1 MGKMTSDET
10 WKTLKAVSSVI
21 GSHGMYDG
29 EHLAR
34 VADLAQRIGEELGMN
49 EKDIESLRYAV
60 LLHDIGQIRVRE
72 TILRKPGRLT
82 REEFLEIQAH
92 TLESEKVVGMMPK
105 LERAAQWVRWHHEW
119 WDGSGY
125 PDRLQ
130 GEQIPLPSRILVVVD
145 AYAAMKSER
154 PYRGAMTHEEALSE
168 LRLMA
173 GIQFDPKVVR
183 NFLNLIEKGE
193 LSEAMLK

>member
-1 MGKMTSDET
+1 MADAENNEI

-21 GSHGMYDG
+21 GSHGMYDA
-29 EHLAR
+29 EHLSR
-34 VADLAQRIGEELGMN
+34 VADLAQKIGEEMGMAGG
-49 EKDIESLRYAV
+49 DIESLRFAV

-92 TLESEKVVGMMPK
+92 TIESEKVIGMMPN
-105 LERAAQWVRWHHEW
+105 LGRASQWVRWHHEW

-130 GEQIPLPSRILVVVD
+130 GEQIPLPSRIIVVVD
-145 AYAAMKSER
+145 AFAAMRSER
-154 PYRGAMTHEEALSE
+154 PYRGAMSKDEALHE

-173 GIQFDPKVVR
+173 GIQFDPFVVKT
-183 NFLNLIEKGE
+183 FLSLIEKGE
-193 LSEAMLK
+193 LPEAMLQ